1 VETSPSGSVPSSTDS
16 GQELPFAGAPKVTD
30 PLDTT
35 RFQKDP
41 CQALTADQAQSLGT
55 PPTGKPRNMP
65 FGNACEW
72 KNPDTRAHAVVH
84 FLDRYPYGLS
94 TEYQAREDGKL
105 ALFQVLPPIEGYPA
119 VVSDVVDPRP
129 TGACTVVVGV
139 SDEIAF
145 EVPLQLSP
153 ENIGKKDPC
162 EIAAMVAGMALQTMK
177 KG

>member
-1 VETSPSGSVPSSTDS
+1 M
-16 GQELPFAGAPKVTD
+16 PFAGAPKVND

-35 RFQKDP
+35 RFQEDP
-41 CQALTADQAQSLGT
+41 CQALTADQAESLAF
-55 PPTGKPRNMP
+55 PPTGKPQDMA

-72 KNPDTRAHAVVH
+72 RNPDTRGAATVH
-84 FLDRYPYGLS
+84 FLDRDPYGLS
-94 TEYQAREDGKL
+94 SEYLAHEDGRTE
-105 ALFQVLPPIEGYPA
+105 LFVVLPPIEGYPA
-119 VVSDVVDPRP
+119 VVNNVVDRRP

-139 SDEIAF
+139 SDEIRF
-145 EVPLQLSP
+145 EVPIRLSP